1 MVSCERASQ
10 KLSNGVS
17 CFGVAPVFPGEVQNC
32 TSAEIA
38 MVYHFTQINMNRIE
52 VRFQKMVNRAGFLV
66 FLRHSRA
73 DLFKTIDNSS
83 LCSCTTFSKLVAILK
98 NSFLF

>member
-32 TSAEIA
+32 TSEGNANVPLTEA
-38 MVYHFTQINMNRIE
+38 ASLRRQVYRLSHKLVKKSHF
-52 VRFQKMVNRAGFLV
+52 VV
-66 FLRHSRA
+66 FL
-73 DLFKTIDNSS
+73 LIKETIQKHIS
-83 LCSCTTFSKLVAILK
+83 TE
-98 NSFLF
+98 